1 MVDGSGKIITGIM
14 ALALAAA
21 FIVAAPG
28 ATHAQK
34 QSCGSKNSRQLNA
47 STNRQD
53 CMKNKT
59 AASMQVQRLA
69 DQQAKMRKDLLRKQR
84 AAAKVLKFPQSNLR
98 GQQRNRQRHLRQQ
111 TLQRSRNR
119 R

>member
-1 MVDGSGKIITGIM
+1 MASRSGKIITGIM
-14 ALALAAA
+14 TLAMAAA
-21 FIVAAPG
+21 YTVAAPG
-28 ATHAQK
+28 SAHAQK

-53 CMKNKT
+53 CMKNKP
-59 AASMQVQRLA
+59 AASMQMQILA
-69 DQQAKMRKDLLRKQR
+69 DQQAELRKDLLRKQR

-98 GQQRNRQRHLRQQ
+98 SQQRNRQRHLRQQ